1 VTVKALKIGEK
12 YKFQVQMTNPCGQKR
27 MSNTVSI
34 TLSEEKQNFIKASV
48 EKCGIKLDYEKN
60 VKLQIM
66 SKNDGLIP
74 VQKCTEKNCFLSM
87 AELMAAPYER
97 EEGDVFTDIVYNGDK

>member
-1 VTVKALKIGEK
+1 
-12 YKFQVQMTNPCGQKR
+12 
-27 MSNTVSI
+27 
-34 TLSEEKQNFIKASV
+34 
-48 EKCGIKLDYEKN
+48 
-60 VKLQIM
+60 M

-74 VQKCTEKNCFLSM
+74 VQKCTGKTCYLSM